1 MRVSVPGVLR
11 WSRALARPAARASLA
26 GMVATLALAAW
37 IVPLS
42 TARAASLDAN
52 NPVTVDIQKPQASGG
67 VVEGPVGAN
76 IFAQGAVPAGD
87 GVTIGYAPQST
98 GCQSGFQQISNAQPN
113 VQANGNFGVS
123 FKWPDAANA
132 VNTEYYVC
140 AEDTTTSLIGQSTIL
155 YRVDAASAPSISV
168 EQVDNPNAPTP
179 IPGTPTPAPTAT
191 APAGK
196 VYGGG
201 YLQITGV
208 NFTPGGQNL
217 SFFLTTGAFT
227 PSDYN
232 PGSALTVV
240 SGDIRTAS
248 DGSFQVVVQLPSGET
263 GDLTISAVSQDGT
276 GDLLPTLVA
285 SKRLSIIVAP
295 ATPTPQPTVS
305 PTVQSTATPGN
316 GSGTKKRAPGPLR
329 ITGLIGL
336 GMLSVILFIIGVG
349 FLMSASSMPK
359 SQM

>member
-26 GMVATLALAAW
+26 GVMVSLALAAW
-37 IVPLS
+37 LVPLS
-42 TARAASLDAN
+42 AASAASQDAN
-52 NPVTVDIQKPQASGG
+52 GPVTVDIQRPQASGG
-67 VVEGPVGAN
+67 IAEGPVGAN

-87 GVTIGYAPQST
+87 SVTIGFAPQSA
-98 GCQSGFQQISNAQPN
+98 GCQSGFQPVSGAQPN
-113 VQANGNFGVS
+113 VQSNGNFAVA
-123 FKWPDAANA
+123 FKWPEAANS

-140 AEDTTTSLIGQSTIL
+140 AEDTTASAFGQSTVL
-155 YRVDAASAPSISV
+155 YRVDAASPPAIDV
-168 EQVDNPNAPTP
+168 QQVDNPNAPTP

-201 YLQITGV
+201 YLQITGA

-217 SFFLTTGAFT
+217 SFFLTTGGFM

-248 DGSFQVVVQLPSGET
+248 DGSFQVVVQLPTGET
-263 GDLTISAVSQDGT
+263 GALTISAVSQDGT
-276 GDLLPTLVA
+276 GGLLPTLVA

-295 ATPTPQPTVS
+295 ATPTPQPTIS
-305 PTVQSTATPGN
+305 PTVASTVTPGN
-316 GSGTKKRAPGPLR
+316 GSNTKKRTPGPLR

-349 FLMSASSMPK
+349 FLISASSMPK
-359 SQM
+359 TQM